1 MIDDIKKNPSD
12 LYYEDLVV
20 IEAKVET
27 AREIAL
33 RLLENLDF
41 NFISKITELSI
52 DEIQGLTKNN

>member
-1 MIDDIKKNPSD
+1 MIDDINKNPSD
-12 LYYEDLVV
+12 LYYEDLIV

-33 RLLENLDF
+33 RLLKNLDF

-52 DEIQGLTKNN
+52 DEIQGLTKSN